1 MLSSTLFHTFSCHSE
16 AAHKSWRYTDH
27 FSILFALFGTYV
39 SLICGTFSCF
49 PVSTYIP
56 TNIIPLSF
64 RIQTYQKIIVF
75 FSNGNWSIFW
85 LWCYSSH
92 GWCFTNVW
100 AAGILAKY
108 PWTFS
113 FTLSSILPFHLLIGL
128 GFKEVLNLGLS
139 LQRWNRQ
146 LCHLSPEELG
156 CSFTSHDFP
165 KNCLQDPWIFWELLI
180 RFVCVSVPCE
190 FFVKLIHI

>member
-1 MLSSTLFHTFSCHSE
+1 M
-16 AAHKSWRYTDH
+16 
-27 FSILFALFGTYV
+27 
-39 SLICGTFSCF
+39 F
-49 PVSTYIP
+49 PSKYIP

-100 AAGILAKY
+100 AVGILAKFR
-108 PWTFS
+108 WTFS

-128 GFKEVLNLGLS
+128 GFKEVLNPGLS

-146 LCHLSPEELG
+146 LCHLSLEELG

-165 KNCLQDPWIFWELLI
+165 KNCLQDPWIFWGLLI
-180 RFVCVSVPCE
+180 RFVCISGPCE
-190 FFVKLIHI
+190 FFLKLIPISKYPFFSPIGLACTDFSWDGLLVCWD